1 MMFSEIL
8 PGLIESVKGLDTVPR
23 ADRNEVGRLLEKCVN
38 REDLS
43 LEEITRLVVSAP
55 ERDNRKLIQEFS
67 REHRRPLHDKV
78 LLLPPL
84 YIDSICENHCKYCN
98 FGHQAGERLTYDEFK
113 EEFERLLEIGYRSI
127 EIVSS
132 HDPELFVH
140 KAGFDLANQEFG
152 IEKLLGYFD
161 VAGAAFG
168 SDGIKMLTSNIPP
181 VDTASMRQLKAA
193 GLDCFLVWAETFD
206 PDQYGKL
213 HSGRTPKT
221 QQSFRVDSFDRAI
234 EAGIEHV
241 AGAFLKGLYDW
252 RKEEIVLY
260 RLDRHLKRLNGK
272 GFSIIG
278 TPRIKGPFRDS
289 ELVRSYQVSD
299 EDYAL
304 NIALDRILFDGFLWL
319 QTRESFA
326 SNLSL
331 IERFGGGVILTID
344 SCTAPGGYKKSPKG
358 GEQFPVH
365 KSVREKA
372 VGELEAAGIEAV
384 FDWNSKTLSDA
395 LRRP

>member
-1 MMFSEIL
+1 MFSEIL
-8 PGLIESVKGLDTVPR
+8 PGLVESIKGLDTVPR
-23 ADRNEVGRLLEKCVN
+23 ADRDEVRRLLEKCVA

-55 ERDNRKLIQEFS
+55 VRENRELIQEFS

-98 FGHQAGERLTYDEFK
+98 FGHQAGERLSYDEFK
-113 EEFERLLEIGYRSI
+113 EEFEKLLEIGYRSI

-140 KAGFDLANQEFG
+140 REGFNLSDQEFE
-152 IEKLLGYFD
+152 IEGLIKYFD
-161 VAGAAFG
+161 IARRALGQEG
-168 SDGIKMLTSNIPP
+168 HGMLTSNIPP
-181 VDTASMRQLKAA
+181 LDTASLRRLKAA

-206 PDQYGKL
+206 ADQYRRL

-221 QQSFRVDSFDRAI
+221 QQSFRIDSFERAI

-241 AGAFLKGLYDW
+241 AGAFLKGLFDW

-260 RLDRHLKRLNGK
+260 HLDRYVKRLNGK

-278 TPRIKGPFRDS
+278 TPRIKGPFQDS
-289 ELVRSYQVSD
+289 ELVRRYQVSD
-299 EDYAL
+299 EDYSL

-326 SNLSL
+326 SNRSL
-331 IERFGGGVILTID
+331 IEKYGGGVILTID

-372 VGELEAAGIEAV
+372 IAELEDGGFEVV
-384 FDWNSKTLSDA
+384 FDWNSEILSNA